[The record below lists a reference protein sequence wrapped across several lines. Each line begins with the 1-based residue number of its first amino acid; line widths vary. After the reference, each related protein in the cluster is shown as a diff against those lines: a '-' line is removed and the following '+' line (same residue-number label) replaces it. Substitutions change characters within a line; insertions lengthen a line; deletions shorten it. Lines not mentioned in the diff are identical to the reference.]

1 MTKSTTASPSLGT
14 GYKYLVA
21 ITAANIT
28 FQLVSDATAGKIALF
43 WLWPGSVALLYFPF
57 TYIISDV
64 LTEVYGYAQ
73 ARRVLW
79 LTMAASVVAG
89 LIYQVAIRLPPA
101 PGFEANEAYVRVF
114 GVIPRILVGGW
125 IAVFAGDIANNY
137 TLARMKVAF
146 EGKHL
151 WARTIGST
159 IVGQG
164 VNTVLFYIIAL
175 YGIIPDNLLVPSI
188 ITGWILKTAVEV
200 VMTPVTYVVIRKLK
214 KAEGVDHYDR
224 ETNFNPFSLSS

>member
-1 MTKSTTASPSLGT
+1 MTKSTTEPTSRRAA
-14 GYKYLVA
+14 YKYLVA
-21 ITAANIT
+21 FTAANIT
-28 FQLVSDATAGKIALF
+28 FQLVSDVTAGKVALF

-64 LTEVYGYAQ
+64 LTEVYGYAE

-79 LTMAASVVAG
+79 LTMASSIVAG
-89 LIYQVAIRLPPA
+89 LIYQVATYMPPA
-101 PGFEANEAYVRVF
+101 PGFDANEAYVRVF

-146 EGKHL
+146 GGKHL

-164 VNTVLFYIIAL
+164 INTVLFYIIAL
-175 YGIIPDNLLVPSI
+175 YGIIPTTCWL
-188 ITGWILKTAVEV
+188 
-200 VMTPVTYVVIRKLK
+200 R
-214 KAEGVDHYDR
+214 R
-224 ETNFNPFSLSS
+224 SLPGGY

>member
-1 MTKSTTASPSLGT
+1 MAEATTVSTSPGA
-14 GYKYLVA
+14 GYKYLIA
-21 ITAANIT
+21 IVAANIT
-28 FQLVSDATAGKIALF
+28 FQLVSDATAGKVALF

-79 LTMAASVVAG
+79 LTMASSIVAG
-89 LIYQVAIRLPPA
+89 LIYQVAIKMPPA
-101 PGFEANEAYVRVF
+101 PGFEGNDAYVRVF

-137 TLARMKVAF
+137 TLAKMKVAF

-175 YGIIPDNLLVPSI
+175 YGIIPNSLLVPSI
-188 ITGWILKTAVEV
+188 ITGWLLKTAVEA
-200 VMTPVTYVVIRKLK
+200 VMTPVTYAVIRKLK

-224 ETNFNPFSLSS
+224 KTNFNPFSISG

>member
-1 MTKSTTASPSLGT
+1 MPTSTTASNSRGT

-28 FQLVSDATAGKIALF
+28 FQLVSDATAGKVALF

-79 LTMAASVVAG
+79 LTMASSIVAG
-89 LIYQVAIRLPPA
+89 LIYQVAIKLPPA